1 MDEETPTHV
10 WEGDA
15 YYSEHTDSENHTDD
29 IDEFMS
35 EYFQETSNSDKEFGD
50 PLTDSDHLYE

>member
-15 YYSEHTDSENHTDD
+15 YYSEHTDADEEEDD

-35 EYFQETSNSDKEFGD
+35 EFYQETSSSDNELGD
-50 PLTDSDHLYE
+50 PLTDSDHIYE